1 MRRAEKTRS
10 KEQQREEE
18 EGGGGGGGG
27 EGGGVAKAAA
37 RIGLTFLQILPPFI
51 GVFPGQVRG
60 QR

>member
-18 EGGGGGGGG
+18 EGGGGGGG
-27 EGGGVAKAAA
+27 EGGGGAKAAA